1 MSSSSE
7 NEHRGNVKWRRGS
20 GLLFIYLFLPRVP
33 SSRLLALG
41 NTGWRC
47 HSHLSWH
54 SRSLF
59 EEASVCPWW
68 GCSSGQD
75 DMERNA
81 MWQQQQQW
89 LGVAGSC
96 LWWWFICYRDLGTVL
111 ISKQVRFNPTA
122 VLTCI
127 KQPCSTIRHRNKSIH
142 WPEHINQVNTLC
154 QHQHL
159 PLLDQWVIHLILFY
173 ISGMHLIDMHL
184 PSISSFRETHLEQHM
199 LRI

>member
-47 HSHLSWH
+47 HSHLPWH

-68 GCSSGQD
+68 RCSSGQD

-81 MWQQQQQW
+81 TWQQQQQW
-89 LGVAGSC
+89 LGEGGSC
-96 LWWWFICYRDLGTVL
+96 LWCWFICYTDLGTVL
-111 ISKQVRFNPTA
+111 IPKQVCFNLQCLH
-122 VLTCI
+122 VL
-127 KQPCSTIRHRNKSIH
+127 NKLVRPSVTETRAFTDLNIL
-142 WPEHINQVNTLC
+142 TRC
-154 QHQHL
+154 QHQYLHY
-159 PLLDQWVIHLILFY
+159 F
-173 ISGMHLIDMHL
+173 ISD
-184 PSISSFRETHLEQHM
+184 
-199 LRI
+199 